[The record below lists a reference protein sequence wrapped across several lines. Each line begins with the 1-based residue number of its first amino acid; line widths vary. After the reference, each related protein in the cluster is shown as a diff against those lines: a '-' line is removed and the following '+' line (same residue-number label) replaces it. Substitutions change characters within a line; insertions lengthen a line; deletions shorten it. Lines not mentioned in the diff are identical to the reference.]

1 MNCCIHTRTTRNFNN
16 NRYWNDVRYRKYRW
30 SRHNIEN
37 RITEK
42 PDLSIS
48 NEVLRGKNRY
58 GNKVTTPHRYFF
70 LEQSDSREN
79 QFSWDWVFKG
89 FSSPTWFGKSEFE
102 SNFSLKVISNGLRN
116 VFQMNCELGN
126 PIHFHQLLGSCGRN
140 KTNFGSYCTKFGG
153 ILRNLTNEIQF
164 LYFISFL
171 GSLVFWSF
179 VIVFKISSANFRQNG
194 WNWGFNWL
202 VNWEHRAD
210 PQRVEFAG
218 GHKSL
223 VGWVTVS
230 DLRVVLRVMVT
241 VGVVIRLGI
250 SLQGVVIQWVI
261 LCKSKVQ

>member
-1 MNCCIHTRTTRNFNN
+1 M
-16 NRYWNDVRYRKYRW
+16 
-30 SRHNIEN
+30 
-37 RITEK
+37 
-42 PDLSIS
+42 
-48 NEVLRGKNRY
+48 
-58 GNKVTTPHRYFF
+58 VTTPHRYFF
-70 LEQSDSREN
+70 WSSQTLEKTSFHEIEFSRVFHHQLDSEN
-79 QFSWDWVFKG
+79 Q
-89 FSSPTWFGKSEFE
+89 SSNPILAWRLSQ
-102 SNFSLKVISNGLRN
+102 NGLRN

-140 KTNFGSYCTKFGG
+140 ETNFESYCTKFGG

-218 GHKSL
+218 GGHKSL